1 MSVPVYFFIVIVKLH
16 TPQASE
22 EGWVTK
28 GLAGLSVRMC
38 DHELRPNTGKISW
51 WWQ

>member
-1 MSVPVYFFIVIVKLH
+1 MRVPVYFFIVVVKLH

-22 EGWVTK
+22 EGWVTN
-28 GLAGLSVRMC
+28 GLAGIRVC
-38 DHELRPNTGKISW
+38 DHELCPSTGKISW